1 MHIYACNFVFVTYL
15 LDKPTVITY
24 LPLFLCLAK
33 KETKKPTRSR
43 RELKVSVENGSCG
56 SREALT
62 LPFPWRL
69 AQTVLALFPFS
80 TNTFFTLPLAK
91 CGIWW
96 QAAKTIAKATALR
109 NQGI

>member
-1 MHIYACNFVFVTYL
+1 M
-15 LDKPTVITY
+15 
-24 LPLFLCLAK
+24 
-33 KETKKPTRSR
+33 
-43 RELKVSVENGSCG
+43 SVENGSCG

-62 LPFPWRL
+62 LPLTWRL

-96 QAAKTIAKATALR
+96 QAAESKATRDGSLSWFVLSAER
-109 NQGI
+109 KNEQ